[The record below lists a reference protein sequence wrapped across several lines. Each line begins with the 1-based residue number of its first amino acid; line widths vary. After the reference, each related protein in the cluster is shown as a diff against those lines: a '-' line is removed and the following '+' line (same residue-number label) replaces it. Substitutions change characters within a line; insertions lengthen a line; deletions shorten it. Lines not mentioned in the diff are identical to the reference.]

1 MLKIRN
7 IHVAYGDLR
16 ALVDVSLEVGE
27 GELVALV
34 GANGAGK
41 STTLKTVSGI
51 LRPSAGAIEF
61 AGEDITRLQPHRIAA
76 LGIAHVPEGRRLF
89 PEMTVLENLEMG
101 ALRPEA
107 RKKRKQSLEWVFSLF
122 PVLRERERQP
132 AGTLSGGQQQM
143 LAIGRGLMSLPR
155 LLMLDEPSL
164 GLAPVLVKHVFEIV
178 REINRQGITVL
189 LVEQNVMQVLRF
201 CHRGYVL
208 ENGRIVLGGRG
219 TELLNDAHVKESYLG
234 I

>member
-27 GELVALV
+27 RELVALV

-41 STTLKTVSGI
+41 STTLKTISGI

-107 RKKRKQSLEWVFSLF
+107 RKKENRAWNGSSPFSRCSGNAHASR
-122 PVLRERERQP
+122 PVP
-132 AGTLSGGQQQM
+132 
-143 LAIGRGLMSLPR
+143 
-155 LLMLDEPSL
+155 
-164 GLAPVLVKHVFEIV
+164 
-178 REINRQGITVL
+178 
-189 LVEQNVMQVLRF
+189 
-201 CHRGYVL
+201 
-208 ENGRIVLGGRG
+208 
-219 TELLNDAHVKESYLG
+219 
-234 I
+234 